1 MVRKGIAQ
9 PLASVKRIQTYI
21 VTFVTSLEE
30 EYTASDIEKAR
41 EQMDKQTARRL
52 TAKTPEQRYLTVLE
66 QDFGQPPPVARVYLA
81 EAQACLLGQGTR
93 LRPGQMRVI
102 LAQVDTGYGQA
113 LRETA
118 TTEVTWTV
126 DAGQED
132 RQVCQAHGPLVL
144 RRVRIQRLLDEALAQ
159 DAAATQED
167 LAQVLHVSVRTI
179 KRDCKALEAQGIYL
193 PTRGKLQGVGRGQ
206 THKARIVGCWLRGE
220 TYDQIAL
227 HSHHSLS
234 SIQRYIGAFVRLVDL
249 HQQGF
254 ADSEIALVLEMSVSL
269 VQEYLAV
276 YRQHDKSEYRARLT
290 EQIERLRQ
298 APRPKRGRP

>member
-1 MVRKGIAQ
+1 
-9 PLASVKRIQTYI
+9 
-21 VTFVTSLEE
+21 
-30 EYTASDIEKAR
+30 
-41 EQMDKQTARRL
+41 MDKQTAQRL
-52 TAKTPEQRYLTVLE
+52 AAKTAEQRYLTVLE
-66 QDFGQPPPVARVYLA
+66 QDFGHPPPVARAYLA
-81 EAQACLLGQGTR
+81 EAQACLLGQGTA
-93 LRPGQMRVI
+93 LCSGQTRVI
-102 LAQVDTGYGQA
+102 LAEVDTGYGQA
-113 LRETA
+113 LRETV
-118 TTEVTWTV
+118 TTLVTWTI

-132 RQVCQAHGPLVL
+132 RQVLQAHGPVAL

-179 KRDCKALEAQGIYL
+179 KRDCKVLEGQGIYL

-206 THKARIVGCWLRGE
+206 THKAQIIGCWLRGE

-269 VQEYLAV
+269 VQEYLGV
-276 YRQHDKSEYRARLT
+276 YRAHDVPEYRTRLT
-290 EQIERLRQ
+290 EQLDRLRQ
-298 APRPKRGRP
+298 APRAKRGRP

>member
-1 MVRKGIAQ
+1 
-9 PLASVKRIQTYI
+9 
-21 VTFVTSLEE
+21 
-30 EYTASDIEKAR
+30 
-41 EQMDKQTARRL
+41 MDKQTAQRL
-52 TAKTPEQRYLTVLE
+52 AAKTAEQRYLTVLE
-66 QDFGQPPPVARVYLA
+66 QDFGHPPPVARAYLA
-81 EAQACLLGQGTR
+81 EAQACLLGQGTA
-93 LRPGQMRVI
+93 LCSGQTRVI
-102 LAQVDTGYGQA
+102 LAEMDTGYGQA

-118 TTEVTWTV
+118 TTLVTWTI

-132 RQVCQAHGPLVL
+132 RQVLQAHGPVAL

-179 KRDCKALEAQGIYL
+179 KRDCKVLEGQGIYL

-206 THKARIVGCWLRGE
+206 THKAQIIGCWLRGE

-249 HQQGF
+249 HQQDF

-276 YRQHDKSEYRARLT
+276 YRAHDAPEYRTRLT
-290 EQIERLRQ
+290 EQIDRLRQ
-298 APRPKRGRP
+298 APRAKRGRP